1 MATAEALRPDEILK
15 QLAAH
20 WLDLGEPDGDGDALL
35 RACSMTL
42 TCFADDEEDAS
53 TLNAMLASLMREHP
67 SRLIVVRLKD
77 GEDELSARVS
87 AQCWKPFGH
96 QQQICCEYV
105 EVTASIN
112 RLADAASIVA
122 PLAAPDLPRVTL
134 LRSARIVRAGALR
147 KVLPLGDKIIVDSRR
162 TGAPG
167 FGELGG
173 LLDAGHITGDL
184 AWTRLTP
191 IRALLAQ
198 LLEKRQARMI
208 TIEYGGREAGPEAR
222 YLQAW
227 LQTALPD
234 ANVTLRGNAGAERGC
249 LFGVRVDDDL
259 YMRLCRGGAEYEIG
273 SMKQRASMP
282 PGTEEQL
289 LNEELGFVVHD
300 RAFERALNHIT
311 A

>member
-1 MATAEALRPDEILK
+1 MATAEAVRPDEILK

-20 WLDLGEPDGDGDALL
+20 WLDLGEPGGEGDGLL

-42 TCFADDEEDAS
+42 TCFADDEEDAP
-53 TLNAMLASLMREHP
+53 TLNEMLASLMREHP

-77 GEDELSARVS
+77 GEDELAAHVS

-96 QQQICCEYV
+96 QKQICCEYV

-122 PLAAPDLPRVTL
+122 PLAAPDLPRVVL

-147 KVLPLGDKIIVDSRR
+147 KVLRLGDKIIVDSRR
-162 TGAPG
+162 MGAPG

-173 LLDAGHITGDL
+173 LLDSGHITGDL
-184 AWTRLTP
+184 AWTCLTP
-191 IRALLAQ
+191 VRALLAQ
-198 LLEKRQARMI
+198 LLEKRQARTI
-208 TIEYGGREAGPEAR
+208 AIEYGGREAGPETR

-227 LQTALPD
+227 LQTALPG
-234 ANVTLRGNAGAERGC
+234 ANVSLRSNAGVEENC
-249 LFGVRVDDDL
+249 LAGVRVDDDL
-259 YMRLCRGGAEYEIG
+259 FVQLCRGGAEYEIG
-273 SMKQRASMP
+273 AMKQRASMP
-282 PGTEEQL
+282 PGTEEHL

-300 RAFERALNHIT
+300 RAFERALNRIT

>member
-1 MATAEALRPDEILK
+1 MATAEAIRPDDILK
-15 QLAAH
+15 QIAAH
-20 WLDLGEPDGDGDALL
+20 WLDLGDPGGDGDGLL

-42 TCFADDEEDAS
+42 TCFADDEEDSA
-53 TLNAMLASLMREHP
+53 TLNEMLASLMREHP

-96 QQQICCEYV
+96 QKQICCEYV

-122 PLAAPDLPRVTL
+122 PLAAPDLPRVVL

-198 LLEKRQARMI
+198 LLEKRQTRTIA
-208 TIEYGGREAGPEAR
+208 IEYGGREAGPEAR

-227 LQTALPD
+227 LQTALPE
-234 ANVTLRGNAGAERGC
+234 ANVALRGNAGVDEGC
-249 LFGVRVDDDL
+249 LAAVRVDDDFSVH
-259 YMRLCRGGAEYEIG
+259 LCRGGAEYEVG
-273 SMKQRASMP
+273 ALKQRASMP

-289 LNEELGFVVHD
+289 LNEELGIVVHD
-300 RAFERALNHIT
+300 RAFELALNHIT

>member
-1 MATAEALRPDEILK
+1 MATAEAIRPDEILK

-20 WLDLGEPDGDGDALL
+20 WRDLSEPGGEGDGLL

-42 TCFADDEEDAS
+42 TCFVDDEEDAA
-53 TLNAMLASLMREHP
+53 TLKEMLASLMREHP

-77 GEDELSARVS
+77 GEDELAAHVS
-87 AQCWKPFGH
+87 AQCWNPFGH

-105 EVTASIN
+105 EITASIN

-122 PLAAPDLPRVTL
+122 PLAAPDLPRVVL

-147 KVLPLGDKIIVDSRR
+147 KVLQLGDKIIVDSRR

-173 LLDAGHITGDL
+173 LLDSGHITGDL
-184 AWTRLTP
+184 AWTCLTP

-198 LLEKRQARMI
+198 LLEKRQARTI
-208 TIEYGGREAGPEAR
+208 AIEYGGREAGPETR

-227 LQTALPD
+227 LQTTLPD
-234 ANVTLRGNAGAERGC
+234 ANVSLRGNGGVEEGC
-249 LFGVRVDDDL
+249 LAGIRVDDDL
-259 YMRLCRGGAEYEIG
+259 HVRLCRGGAEYEVG
-273 SMKQRASMP
+273 AMKQRASMP
-282 PGTEEQL
+282 PGTEDQL
-289 LNEELGFVVHD
+289 LNEELGIVVHD
-300 RAFERALNHIT
+300 RAFERALNRIT

>member
-1 MATAEALRPDEILK
+1 MATAEAVRPDEILK

-20 WLDLGEPDGDGDALL
+20 WLDLGAPEGDGDALL

-53 TLNAMLASLMREHP
+53 GLNEMLASLMREHP

-122 PLAAPDLPRVTL
+122 PLAAPDLPRVVL

-147 KVLPLGDKIIVDSRR
+147 KVLPLGEKIIVDSRR
-162 TGAPG
+162 DGAPG

-198 LLEKRQARMI
+198 LLEKRRAQTI
-208 TIEYGGREAGPEAR
+208 GIEYGGREAGPEAR

-234 ANVTLRGNAGAERGC
+234 ASVSLRGNAGAQNGC
-249 LFGVRVDDDL
+249 LAGVRVDDDIYL
-259 YMRLCRGGAEYEIG
+259 RLCRGGAEYEVG
-273 SMKQRASMP
+273 ARKQRASMP